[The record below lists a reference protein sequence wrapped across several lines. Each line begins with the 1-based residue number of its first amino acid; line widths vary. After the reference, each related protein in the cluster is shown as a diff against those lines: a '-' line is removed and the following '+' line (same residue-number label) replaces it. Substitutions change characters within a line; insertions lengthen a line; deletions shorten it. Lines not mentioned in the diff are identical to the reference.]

1 MAKDKA
7 AKVSKKAGTKR
18 IRHKQYSYVT
28 KAGVKVVVAA
38 HFERVGD
45 HKPKPKGKKEAKS

>member
-1 MAKDKA
+1 MARRKKD
-7 AKVSKKAGTKR
+7 KVSKKAGTKR

-38 HFERVGD
+38 HFERVGN
-45 HKPKPKGKKEAKS
+45 HRPKPMGKKEANS